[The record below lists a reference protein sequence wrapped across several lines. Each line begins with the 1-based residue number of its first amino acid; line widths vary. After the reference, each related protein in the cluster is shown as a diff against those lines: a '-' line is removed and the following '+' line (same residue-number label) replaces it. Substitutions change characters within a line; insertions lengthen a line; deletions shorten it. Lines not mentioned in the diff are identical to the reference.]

1 MTTNPLPT
9 QLLRKRRLLIV
20 GVASTILVLEIIFSF
35 FGIPKQQITP
45 SDVMGL
51 LVVLILILARPKM
64 FQLAFRARFNRL
76 PLIYKV
82 SVSVAVY
89 VLVVKAAY
97 FLGYFWAVFFKD
109 CPPPIT
115 GN

>member
-20 GVASTILVLEIIFSF
+20 GVASTILVLE
-35 FGIPKQQITP
+35 
-45 SDVMGL
+45 M
-51 LVVLILILARPKM
+51 PKM